1 MTLRKS
7 FYPSYIFAFLIVV
20 FSSLPTEQFEK
31 IKESSS
37 ILKVFLSDF
46 TFHVA
51 AFGAMALLLYWGF
64 SRIPVLPP
72 PLLKI
77 GIYSFLFGL
86 FIEFYQLIFPYRQF
100 ALSDLAAD
108 WLGVTGVVLI
118 LWGKERQRKK

>member
-20 FSSLPTEQFEK
+20 FSSLPTGQFEK

-37 ILKVFLSDF
+37 ILKIFLSDF

-51 AFGAMALLLYWGF
+51 AFGVMVVLLYWGF

-72 PLLKI
+72 PFLKM

-86 FIEFYQLIFPYRQF
+86 FIEFYQLIFPYRDF
-100 ALSDLAAD
+100 ALNDLAAD
-108 WLGVTGVVLI
+108 LLGVTVVVLI
-118 LWGKERQRKK
+118 LWGKERQKEK